1 MEELERSVVLITGAS
16 GGIGSAMAE
25 VFARSG
31 YNLALHCHSNKERLS
46 DLVNSLLPRLKE
58 DQEVITVCGDLSC
71 EEEVDQVL
79 AQVKDKLGDIDVL
92 INNAGI
98 TRDKLLMS
106 MKTEDFDSVI
116 ASNLRS
122 VYLTCH
128 GVIRS
133 MLKKRHGRIINI
145 SSVVGVN
152 GNPGQANYAASKA
165 GIIGFSKSLAK
176 EVASRGITVNCIAPG
191 MIETKMTEVLT
202 DKAKEAILS
211 RIPMGRMGQPRE
223 VAEAAL
229 FLASRAAGY
238 ITAAVIPLDGGM

>member
-1 MEELERSVVLITGAS
+1 MEKMERPVALITGAS
-16 GGIGSAMAE
+16 GGIGSAMANI
-25 VFARSG
+25 FAKNG
-31 YNLALHCHSNKERLS
+31 YSLALHCHSNKERLNE
-46 DLVNSLLPRLKE
+46 LVNALLPLLQ
-58 DQEVITVCGDLSC
+58 DGQTIITVSGDLSS
-71 EEEVDQVL
+71 EEDVNRVLEEVTSKL
-79 AQVKDKLGDIDVL
+79 AGIDVL

-98 TRDKLLMS
+98 TKDKLLMS

-116 ASNLRS
+116 SSNLRS

-128 GVIRS
+128 GVIRT
-133 MLKKRHGRIINI
+133 MLKRRSGRIINI

-211 RIPMGRMGQPRE
+211 RIPMGRMGQPEE
-223 VAEAAL
+223 VAQAAL
-229 FLASRAAGY
+229 FLASDAANY
-238 ITAAVIPLDGGM
+238 ITAAVIPVDGGM